1 MKTLASI
8 LLLLGYSLPNF
19 AQFQQG
25 SYTYFG
31 VSAPLKENV
40 NRDDDDSSWFIPD
53 GLSLKFGEGIHFNRT
68 IAFGLNSGIDWVGSR
83 KLVVIPAYANLK
95 ISLQLGQE
103 DFFYIQPAY
112 GKSIVLGRG
121 NLHDDYQKISLGYEG
136 MEGYS
141 FFIELTQYGFKLYT
155 PDKVTTFSLG
165 LAFTSF
171 NKKTRNKTNNT
182 PPN

>member
-1 MKTLASI
+1 MKTLTYI
-8 LLLLGYSLPNF
+8 LILIGYSLPNF

-25 SYTYFG
+25 SYTYFS
-31 VSAPLKENV
+31 VSVPLKENV
-40 NRDDDDSSWFIPD
+40 NRGDDEYWFLPD

-68 IAFGLNSGIDWVGSR
+68 ISIGLHSGIDWIGSR

-95 ISLQLGQE
+95 LSLQLGPE
-103 DFFYIQPAY
+103 DFLYIQPAY

-121 NLHDDYQKISLGYEG
+121 NLHDDFQKISLGYEG
-136 MEGYS
+136 IEGYS

-165 LAFTSF
+165 LAFTAF
-171 NKKTRNKTNNT
+171 NKKTRTNINKIK
-182 PPN
+182 P